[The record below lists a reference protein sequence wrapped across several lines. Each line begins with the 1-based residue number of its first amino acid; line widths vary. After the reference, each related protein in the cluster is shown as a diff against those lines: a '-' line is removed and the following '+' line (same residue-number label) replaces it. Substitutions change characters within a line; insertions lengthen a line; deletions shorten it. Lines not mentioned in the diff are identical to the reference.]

1 MGVDN
6 YVSRRPH
13 KPPLYTRKKSVGG
26 RVSFFL
32 VDSGSWGEILKAD
45 FPGFGVRV
53 ILAGV
58 EFYQVLGRRAGSAK
72 GAVVAVAVVSR
83 L

>member
-1 MGVDN
+1 MGADN

-32 VDSGSWGEILKAD
+32 VDSVPWGKILKAY
-45 FPGFGVRV
+45 FPD
-53 ILAGV
+53 LASG
-58 EFYQVLGRRAGSAK
+58 
-72 GAVVAVAVVSR
+72 
-83 L
+83 